1 MVARQGPGWPGQPG
15 SAPAVSPQSRPRLPF
30 RNLCCPRMARP
41 GREMS
46 LVWGHSGPIRTCAIS
61 DRHCGLAGSLASA
74 DGYDQ
79 VITLKIDRRWTLS
92 H

>member
-1 MVARQGPGWPGQPG
+1 
-15 SAPAVSPQSRPRLPF
+15 
-30 RNLCCPRMARP
+30 
-41 GREMS
+41 MS